1 MRILKI
7 ELQNINSLK
16 SETPIVIDFTA
27 DSFRDVG
34 LFVITG
40 STGAGKTTILDA
52 ITIALYHAVP
62 RFNKSNIRATLLD
75 VVSYGAKES
84 MARVTFEAKGKLY
97 ESHWSMR
104 LASGTGKILTNPK
117 EEVRLKNLTT
127 GSILAEKKREVEL
140 EIERI
145 TQLTY
150 SQFLRSVLL
159 AQGEFAAFLSADAKD
174 KGNLLEQITGEDI
187 YKKIGAAISDKI
199 YEERKVLDQIKSK
212 INTEDL
218 LTDDIRNLLNDE
230 KEDIVEKLIEIEKD
244 LKTIQVSIEWF
255 KKSKELISNKEK
267 LEADWADLENSFEN
281 NKTVIKLLELNEK
294 AEPFKADIVELL
306 RIEKELLKKQ
316 NRLLEI
322 ILELTEI
329 SNKIEEATK
338 EELIKKDIL
347 SKSESEQKLW
357 MPKLEEV
364 AKFDTEITNIQNT
377 KDKIKKNIE
386 TLNVSIDGLNKRNTD
401 SSDLLNRKRIEQK
414 SLEKFVSEQSKLK
427 EVEKQF
433 SQWNT
438 NLTNRKSKHE
448 RVLEINKNVEKFKID
463 KKQFEADIE
472 TKSKVFT
479 ENNILFENLKKESEQ
494 ISILLKSNNLEE
506 ILNHQRQKEALK
518 NQQKDLLQISLSHIS
533 LNNFLLQL
541 DQEKIEFDKSF
552 VELKGWFENNQVK
565 KIAAKISLE
574 DAKKI
579 LEQEKTIQSFDEN
592 RKKLEKNHA
601 CPLCGSKEHPFIE
614 KYGSIEISKTELE
627 VEKREIIF
635 DNLVIE
641 ERNLDRKR
649 AEFNAKKE
657 SNCSQSEKNKKGI
670 EDIKLKFN
678 EFNSEF
684 QIHDSSVIETS
695 LNSLN
700 NELFQLSEKID
711 TAQKLQKQKDEKENK
726 LKVEFEKNSKF
737 NIEIEKLK
745 EKVNGLNSSILD
757 NEKDYSLTL
766 KEIEDLE
773 IDLEK
778 KISKFEYQIPSPENT
793 NLFLNQLEQFI
804 STYNLKNK
812 DLSELT
818 NFITQLESELK
829 TITEQLIEKN
839 TEKGKLDEDLSIC
852 NLQIKDYSEKRQS
865 ILPLNITTQIKRDLL
880 QSDFD
885 KAKKSFDNI
894 SIIIIE
900 LNNTKTAR
908 ISEQEITNQDIT
920 NFSLTYK
927 NTTSALETLINQSV
941 FGSKT
946 EVEQVLLSPEDKNKY
961 ILIKKNLDDKSLALS
976 ALTTKLK
983 EDLIKLESE
992 KTTEIRFDSA
1002 KEKQAE
1008 IELLNQNYLKR
1019 SGEIEEKI
1027 KLDNQIKDRNKG
1039 VLGEIKNQDEVLK
1052 KWTDLFALLG
1062 GSKHAFNTYVQ
1073 RLTLKN
1079 LINLANIHLFK
1090 LNRRYS
1096 LQMSETYKTGE
1107 ELNFYLVDH
1116 YQTDE
1121 TRLVDTSSGGEKF
1134 LISLSLALGLSDLAS
1149 NNVKIG
1155 SLFIDEGFGT
1165 LDNNTLETVISTLE
1179 TLHSQGKMIGIISHV
1194 ENLKERIPSQI
1205 QVIKKSNGIS
1215 EVVVV

>member
-1 MRILKI
+1 M
-7 ELQNINSLK
+7 
-16 SETPIVIDFTA
+16 
-27 DSFRDVG
+27 
-34 LFVITG
+34 
-40 STGAGKTTILDA
+40 
-52 ITIALYHAVP
+52 
-62 RFNKSNIRATLLD
+62 
-75 VVSYGAKES
+75 
-84 MARVTFEAKGKLY
+84 
-97 ESHWSMR
+97 
-104 LASGTGKILTNPK
+104 
-117 EEVRLKNLTT
+117 
-127 GSILAEKKREVEL
+127 
-140 EIERI
+140 
-145 TQLTY
+145 
-150 SQFLRSVLL
+150 
-159 AQGEFAAFLSADAKD
+159 
-174 KGNLLEQITGEDI
+174 
-187 YKKIGAAISDKI
+187 
-199 YEERKVLDQIKSK
+199 
-212 INTEDL
+212 
-218 LTDDIRNLLNDE
+218 
-230 KEDIVEKLIEIEKD
+230 
-244 LKTIQVSIEWF
+244 
-255 KKSKELISNKEK
+255 
-267 LEADWADLENSFEN
+267 
-281 NKTVIKLLELNEK
+281 
-294 AEPFKADIVELL
+294 
-306 RIEKELLKKQ
+306 
-316 NRLLEI
+316 
-322 ILELTEI
+322 
-329 SNKIEEATK
+329 
-338 EELIKKDIL
+338 
-347 SKSESEQKLW
+347 
-357 MPKLEEV
+357 
-364 AKFDTEITNIQNT
+364 
-377 KDKIKKNIE
+377 
-386 TLNVSIDGLNKRNTD
+386 
-401 SSDLLNRKRIEQK
+401 
-414 SLEKFVSEQSKLK
+414 
-427 EVEKQF
+427 
-433 SQWNT
+433 
-438 NLTNRKSKHE
+438 
-448 RVLEINKNVEKFKID
+448 
-463 KKQFEADIE
+463 
-472 TKSKVFT
+472 
-479 ENNILFENLKKESEQ
+479 
-494 ISILLKSNNLEE
+494 
-506 ILNHQRQKEALK
+506 
-518 NQQKDLLQISLSHIS
+518 
-533 LNNFLLQL
+533 
-541 DQEKIEFDKSF
+541 
-552 VELKGWFENNQVK
+552 
-565 KIAAKISLE
+565 
-574 DAKKI
+574 
-579 LEQEKTIQSFDEN
+579 
-592 RKKLEKNHA
+592 
-601 CPLCGSKEHPFIE
+601 
-614 KYGSIEISKTELE
+614 
-627 VEKREIIF
+627 
-635 DNLVIE
+635 
-641 ERNLDRKR
+641 
-649 AEFNAKKE
+649 
-657 SNCSQSEKNKKGI
+657 
-670 EDIKLKFN
+670 
-678 EFNSEF
+678 
-684 QIHDSSVIETS
+684 
-695 LNSLN
+695 
-700 NELFQLSEKID
+700 
-711 TAQKLQKQKDEKENK
+711 
-726 LKVEFEKNSKF
+726 
-737 NIEIEKLK
+737 
-745 EKVNGLNSSILD
+745 NGLNSSILD